1 MKYFTRRLKALHH
14 IPDFNHHPKCANMQI
29 IQLGFA
35 DDLLLFCMGDIG
47 SIKLLYNCF
56 LEFSKASGLEINKK
70 KSSIFFGGVSH
81 DMQEDILEFLGIQ
94 KGEFPVRY
102 MGVPLISN
110 RVSLVQCQSLIDKLV
125 GRITSWTAKL
135 LSYVGR
141 LQLIK
146 SVLFSI
152 QTYWSQIFML
162 PKKITKLIEAICRSF
177 LWTRDNNIS
186 KKALLAWEKVC
197 QPRSAGGFNVMDIG
211 LWNKAAISKQF
222 CNICKE
228 KNKLWIQWVH
238 CYYIKNKHIWE
249 VQLNQASWIMR
260 KIVKAKENFEAAGY
274 NYEDLRQ
281 MHDFSIKHIDHK
293 LRGDFSK
300 VSWRKLVCNNA
311 GCPRWIF
318 MLTLVANGRLYTKDR
333 LLKWG
338 IETDQRCL
346 VCTQA
351 NESIQ
356 HLFFE
361 CQYAAELW
369 KRMLKWQGISRNI
382 YGWSEELKWVEN

>member
-94 KGEFPVRY
+94 KGEFP
-102 MGVPLISN
+102 
-110 RVSLVQCQSLIDKLV
+110 
-125 GRITSWTAKL
+125 
-135 LSYVGR
+135 
-141 LQLIK
+141 
-146 SVLFSI
+146 
-152 QTYWSQIFML
+152 IFML